1 MGVPAIYRFPVPRRL
16 QSGIDRSLLRDK
28 SVMTGDSCARSIAE
42 VRDLV
47 GALLTTSRHTRTAAR
62 QTVNMSVTI
71 RTIEAEECPLW
82 RNLRLRA
89 LADSPDAF
97 RSTLDEES
105 KIGQY
110 RIFLWDRS
118 MRQSLPPP
126 NVWISPSLQPSTGDT
141 FRSCALSTPTLSS
154 CFPSDADRSIATV
167 QISNRQD
174 TSPCWCACYSV
185 LRKR

>member
-1 MGVPAIYRFPVPRRL
+1 
-16 QSGIDRSLLRDK
+16 
-28 SVMTGDSCARSIAE
+28 MTGDSCARSIAE

-105 KIGQY
+105 KIGQC
-110 RIFLWDRS
+110 RDLPLGSVDASIVATEERLDITQLATLDRRHFS
-118 MRQSLPPP
+118 VVRPVHTHTLELLP
-126 NVWISPSLQPSTGDT
+126 
-141 FRSCALSTPTLSS
+141 
-154 CFPSDADRSIATV
+154 
-167 QISNRQD
+167 
-174 TSPCWCACYSV
+174 
-185 LRKR
+185 